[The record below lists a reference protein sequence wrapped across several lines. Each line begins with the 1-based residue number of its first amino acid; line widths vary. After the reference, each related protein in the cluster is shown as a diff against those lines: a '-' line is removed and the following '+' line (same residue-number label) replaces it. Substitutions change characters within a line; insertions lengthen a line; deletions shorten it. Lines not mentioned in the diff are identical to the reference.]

1 MLTAP
6 ANWLG
11 DGCAAK
17 FVFSDRY
24 DQSAAFRFFV
34 EFLLFFFR
42 PAKTFVTEKLIDIA
56 Q

>member
-6 ANWLG
+6 ANRLG

-34 EFLLFFFR
+34 EFLLLFSVLQR
-42 PAKTFVTEKLIDIA
+42 HL
-56 Q
+56 